1 MYERRGHV
9 SIKEDW
15 HIMETGPAYIEIQAP
30 VFIILISTITRRTES
45 TTVPS
50 IPGET

>member
-15 HIMETGPAYIEIQAP
+15 AHHETGPAYIEIQAP